1 MTVLINVMIIGNC
14 ANLRKT
20 YYKGITYAL
29 CVINR
34 ITVCA
39 AYGAQ

>member
-1 MTVLINVMIIGNC
+1 MLSILIKCKIIDNC
-14 ANLRKT
+14 ANLRKHIE
-20 YYKGITYAL
+20 GITYAL